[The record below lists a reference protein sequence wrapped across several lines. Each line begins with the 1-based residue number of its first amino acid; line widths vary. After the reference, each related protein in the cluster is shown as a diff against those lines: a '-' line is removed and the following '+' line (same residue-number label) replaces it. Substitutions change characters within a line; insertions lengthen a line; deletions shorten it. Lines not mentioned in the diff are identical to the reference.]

1 MKQYQNESIKM
12 KAEDLKLEE
21 IVDFSEGVVSLHGR
35 RLILHDMQAF
45 GQFRKDLIEMSN
57 AENARKVLTRFGYFW
72 GQADAAAMK
81 RIFKWESRIEW
92 LKAGAVL
99 QTLQG
104 ACKAQIIIKE
114 LDEIEK
120 KCVIEYVWSK
130 SSEAE
135 NRVAQLGKSDHPVCW
150 IQSGYASGY
159 SSLCLGFKVIFIE
172 KKCSAAG
179 ARTCLAEGR
188 DEKSWGADLDKY
200 IHYFESGE
208 EIQFQV
214 SKLTQELQEKDQE
227 LAKQRSRLNT
237 LESATSLQAVEV
249 RSVAFRKILEIV
261 SRVSRF
267 DSSVLITGESG
278 TGKEVIAR
286 QIHKLSERSSRDFT
300 AINCSALPETLL
312 EGELFGY
319 KAGAFTGAVKDRI
332 GILEQADKGTV
343 LLDEIGDVSVEMQVK
358 LLRVLQEKEIQRLG
372 ENRPR
377 RIDVRIIAATNRNLK
392 QAVDEG
398 RFREDLYYRLAVI
411 TIEVPPLRDRKE
423 DILPLARHFVARFS
437 KKLKLPGLRLD
448 AKCLDFLLAYDWPGN
463 VRELENAIERA
474 SVFSTG
480 GAILPEDLPK
490 NIVLKL
496 SKGND
501 TPGLLLETVER
512 RHILSVLESAKGNR
526 SRAAEILGI
535 CTATLWRKLKQIGI
549 N

>member
-1 MKQYQNESIKM
+1 M

-45 GQFRKDLIEMSN
+45 GQFRKDLIAMSSV
-57 AENARKVLTRFGYFW
+57 ESARKVLTRFGYFW

-81 RIFKWESRIEW
+81 RIFKWESRMEW

-104 ACKAQIIIKE
+104 ACKAQIVIKE

-135 NRVAQLGKSDHPVCW
+135 NRVSQIGKSDHPVCW

-159 SSLCLGFKVIFIE
+159 SSLCLGFKVVFIE

-188 DEKSWGADLDKY
+188 DEKSWGAELDKY
-200 IHYFESGE
+200 INYFESGE

-214 SKLTQELQEKDQE
+214 NTLTQELLKKDQE
-227 LAKQRSRLNT
+227 LAKQTSRLNT
-237 LESATSLQAVEV
+237 LEGATSLQAVEV
-249 RSVAFRKILEIV
+249 RSGAFRKILEIV

-267 DSSVLITGESG
+267 DSSVLVTGESG

-286 QIHKLSERSSRDFT
+286 QIHRLSERSGRAFT

-319 KAGAFTGAVKDRI
+319 KAGAFTGAVHDRV

-377 RIDVRIIAATNRNLK
+377 KIDVRIIAATNRNLK
-392 QAVDEG
+392 QDVDEG

-437 KKLKLPGLRLD
+437 KKLKLPGLKLD
-448 AKCLDFLLAYDWPGN
+448 AKCLDFLLSYDWPGN

-490 NIVLKL
+490 NILARL
-496 SKGND
+496 SKEND
-501 TPGLLLETVER
+501 SPGLLLETVER

-526 SRAAEILGI
+526 SKAAEILGI
-535 CTATLWRKLKQIGI
+535 GTATLWRKLKQFGI
-549 N
+549 K